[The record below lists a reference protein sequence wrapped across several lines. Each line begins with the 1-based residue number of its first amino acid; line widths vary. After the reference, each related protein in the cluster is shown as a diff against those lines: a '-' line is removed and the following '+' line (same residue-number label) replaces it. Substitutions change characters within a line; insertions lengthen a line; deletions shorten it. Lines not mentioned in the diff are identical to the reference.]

1 MEKPYT
7 FRLPCVASV
16 FVFAFIFV
24 SHSATVHVAN
34 DAHVNKRAFRLHCVW
49 PPFIVNNNAV
59 ISHKPNGFG
68 YGNEAGERKKER
80 EFMLNMRENESSK
93 AFSFQSI

>member
-16 FVFAFIFV
+16 FVFVFAFIFV
-24 SHSATVHVAN
+24 SQSATVHVAN

-49 PPFIVNNNAV
+49 PSFIVNNNAV

-68 YGNEAGERKKER
+68 YGNEAGERKKGR
-80 EFMLNMRENESSK
+80 ECLC
-93 AFSFQSI
+93 SI